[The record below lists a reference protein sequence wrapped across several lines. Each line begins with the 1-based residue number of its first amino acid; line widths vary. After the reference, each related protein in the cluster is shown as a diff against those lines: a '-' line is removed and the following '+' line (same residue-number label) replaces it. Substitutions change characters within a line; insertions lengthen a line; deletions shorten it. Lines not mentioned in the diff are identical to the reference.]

1 MKEPSI
7 RFVAYAAVIAALY
20 VVLTLLSASFG
31 LAIGSIQL
39 RFSEALTVL
48 PYFTATAIP
57 GLFIGCV
64 IANLLSGAVVL
75 DVIFGSLVT
84 LLAAVLTRILRR
96 VKWLAPVPPIVLN
109 ALVIPFILAYAYEA
123 EESIPFLMATI
134 GAGEL
139 LCAGVLGMLLL
150 KLLEKKPGIFS
161 KAFDRH

>member
-1 MKEPSI
+1 M
-7 RFVAYAAVIAALY
+7 
-20 VVLTLLSASFG
+20 TLLSASFG
-31 LAIGSIQL
+31 LAIGPIQL

-48 PYFTATAIP
+48 PYFTAAAVP
-57 GLFIGCV
+57 GLFVGCV
-64 IANLLSGAVVL
+64 VANILSGAVVI

-109 ALVIPFILAYAYEA
+109 TLVIPFIISYAYKA
-123 EESIPFLMATI
+123 AESIPMLIATI

-150 KLLEKKPGIFS
+150 KLLEKKAPVLFKGV
-161 KAFDRH
+161 

>member
-1 MKEPSI
+1 MGKFSI
-7 RFVAYAAVIAALY
+7 RFIAYSAMIAALY

-31 LAIGSIQL
+31 LAIGPIQL

-48 PYFTATAIP
+48 PYFTAAAVP
-57 GLFIGCV
+57 GLFVGCV
-64 IANLLSGAVVL
+64 VANILSGAVVI

-109 ALVIPFILAYAYEA
+109 TLVIPFIISYAYKA
-123 EESIPFLMATI
+123 AESIPMLIATI

-150 KLLEKKPGIFS
+150 KLLEKKAPVLFKGV
-161 KAFDRH
+161 